1 MIELDRSGDRVRDV
15 WVFDVDGCL
24 IDAMSGRSLRPLA
37 AELFEV
43 LAERGVRIVLW
54 SAGGADYAR
63 RKAAGVGIAARVEAF
78 YEKGARDADGRW
90 TTAHFASAHRSA
102 TFVDDL
108 PAEAPREPRLI
119 GVSPY
124 IGENA
129 HDRGLARALEI
140 ARADAAAPA

>member
-1 MIELDRSGDRVRDV
+1 VRDV

-24 IDAMSGRSLRPLA
+24 IDALSGRSLRPLA
-37 AELFEV
+37 RELFE
-43 LAERGVRIVLW
+43 LLQRRGVRIVLW
-54 SAGGADYAR
+54 SAGGADYAE
-63 RKAAGVGIAARVEAF
+63 RKAAAVGIAAHVEAF
-78 YEKGARDADGRW
+78 YAKTARETDGRW
-90 TTAHFASAHRSA
+90 STAHFAESHRVA

-129 HDRGLARALEI
+129 HDRGLEVALAI
-140 ARADAAAPA
+140 ARADAAAPN